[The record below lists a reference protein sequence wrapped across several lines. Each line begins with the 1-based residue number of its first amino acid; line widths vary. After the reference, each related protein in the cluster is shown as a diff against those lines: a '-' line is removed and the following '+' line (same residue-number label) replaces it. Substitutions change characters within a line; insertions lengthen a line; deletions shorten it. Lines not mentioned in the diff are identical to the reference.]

1 MYVSRQELGDA
12 YDENAMKRQL
22 AIIAPVLIAVSLVT
36 AGSAKAG
43 TPQADIALLAGILDP
58 PNSKPL
64 GARAIPNGGQQG
76 ELHHLGRS

>member
-43 TPQADIALLAGILDP
+43 THRPTSLCSQ
-58 PNSKPL
+58 
-64 GARAIPNGGQQG
+64 
-76 ELHHLGRS
+76 EF